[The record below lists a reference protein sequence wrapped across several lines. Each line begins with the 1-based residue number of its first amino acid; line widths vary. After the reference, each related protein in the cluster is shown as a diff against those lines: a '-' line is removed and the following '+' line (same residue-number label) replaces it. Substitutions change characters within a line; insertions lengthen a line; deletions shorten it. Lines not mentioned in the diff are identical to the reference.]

1 MIVANDYLL
10 AEGPVYDCRTKA
22 LYFTDI
28 LAGRL
33 LIRKDENRI
42 RSMQFDDYVTSVHLT
57 DRPDTVL
64 VTTRDSLVEVN
75 AETGSMRTVITLHL
89 DPSMRFNDG
98 AIAPDGSLFMGSM
111 RIDGPR
117 KDEGSL
123 YRITRGGF
131 EVILDKCGIPNGLG
145 FISSNEFIHIDSIS
159 DSVSRY
165 SLKEGRLRLIK
176 RIRLDGQC
184 PDGLCLDRDGH
195 VLSAL
200 WNTGQ
205 LCILDASTLAEEK
218 RISGFKTSLSSVCLT
233 DDGRMFL
240 TSGEDSSGKGCLY
253 MLNTDM
259 KKKEDYLWKTEQPW

>member
-1 MIVANDYLL
+1 MIVANDYRL
-10 AEGPVYDCRTKA
+10 AEGPVYDCRTKK

-33 LIRKDENRI
+33 QSRKDEEGI
-42 RSMQFDDYVTSVHLT
+42 RSIQFDDYVTSVHLT

-75 AETGSMRTVITLHL
+75 VETERMRTVITLHL
-89 DPSMRFNDG
+89 DSSMRFNDG
-98 AIAPDGSLFMGSM
+98 ALAPDGSLFMGSM

-123 YRITRGGF
+123 YRITRDGF

-145 FISSNEFIHIDSIS
+145 FISSDEFIHIDSIS

-165 SLKEGRLRLIK
+165 SLKDGRPSLIR
-176 RIRLDGQC
+176 RIQLDGQC

-195 VLSAL
+195 VLCAL
-200 WNTGQ
+200 WNSGQ

-233 DDGRMFL
+233 EDGRMFL

-253 MLNTDM
+253 MLKTEM